1 MSGVM
6 QMLIGGKGAAAGLY
20 AFTTA
25 TFTPGGAT
33 YRTGPS
39 LTQARDGLSGAGVD
53 AWKNNTT
60 FFNTA
65 SGIQLWTVPATG
77 NYTIDCYGAQGADGL
92 VAGDGTSGPG
102 GRGARIRGTF
112 ALVLGEELRLVVGQA
127 GWTQTNGWG
136 GGTGGGGTFVWR
148 PASTAAPLIAA
159 GGGGGGGLG
168 NDASAGGQTGTT
180 GGLGGG
186 GGGGAGGTGGNASA
200 STGTCGGGG
209 GQGWFG
215 GGSYMCGGAFT
226 WVALYTSPIGYSSG
240 AHDAAGGGFG
250 GGGGS
255 YGGSGG
261 GGGYSG
267 GGSGGWAYAGR
278 GGGGGSYN
286 AGTDQLA
293 TAATRAGQGQIIIT
307 KL

>member
-1 MSGVM
+1 MSGIM
-6 QMLIGGKGAAAGLY
+6 QMLVGGGGGAGLY
-20 AFTTA
+20 AFTSA
-25 TFTPGGAT
+25 TFTPGAAT

-39 LTQARDGLSGAGVD
+39 LTQARAGLTGTGVD
-53 AWKNNTT
+53 AWKNDTA
-60 FFNTA
+60 FFNT
-65 SGIQLWTVPATG
+65 SGGIQLWTVPATG
-77 NYTIDCYGAQGADGL
+77 SYTIDCYGAQG
-92 VAGDGTSGPG
+92 GDGAVALDGSSGLA

-112 ALVLGEELRLVVGQA
+112 SLTIGETLRLVVGQQ
-127 GWTQTNGWG
+127 GWSQNNGWG

-159 GGGGGGGLG
+159 GGGGGGGFG
-168 NDASAGGQTGTT
+168 DDASSGGQTGTT
-180 GGLGGG
+180 GGTGGRS
-186 GGGGAGGTGGNASA
+186 GGAGGTSGAASGSPA
-200 STGTCGGGG
+200 ICGGGG

-215 GGSYMCGGAFT
+215 GTSYMCAGVFT
-226 WVALYTSPIGYSSG
+226 WVALYTDPTGYTSG
-240 AHDAAGGGFG
+240 SHDANGGGFG
-250 GGGGS
+250 GGAGS

-267 GGSGGWAYAGR
+267 GGSGGWSYAGR